1 MKKIWLFNKGL
12 KECQPVRQPIKK
24 LMDKGKAFFYKHMLT
39 LIPRVKIKKDGVQ
52 CAAGT
57 EQLNRISKF
66 ALL

>member
-1 MKKIWLFNKGL
+1 M
-12 KECQPVRQPIKK
+12 RQPIKK

-57 EQLNRISKF
+57 EQLSRIFKF